1 MKIQI
6 SAHNLE
12 ISSRFHDYVADR
24 APKIEH
30 YVHQEADLII
40 KVTRHDHSRTAGPE
54 DEVELTTHSGGQVL
68 RAHAHAPDKFSAF
81 DAAFG
86 RLLEQLRRAAD
97 KRKVHRGRHA
107 QPGTAELSAS
117 DFKGL
122 DVQPADVDLLIE
134 LEKLAI

>member
-30 YVHQEADLII
+30 YVHQEADLVI

-54 DEVELTTHSGGQVL
+54 DEVESLITLTP
-68 RAHAHAPDKFSAF
+68 REF
-81 DAAFG
+81 
-86 RLLEQLRRAAD
+86 
-97 KRKVHRGRHA
+97 RHLA
-107 QPGTAELSAS
+107 
-117 DFKGL
+117 L
-122 DVQPADVDLLIE
+122 DVGE
-134 LEKLAI
+134 HHR

>member
-1 MKIQI
+1 MKVQI
-6 SAHNLE
+6 SAHNLQ

-30 YVHQEADLII
+30 YVHQEADLVI
-40 KVTRHDHSRTAGPE
+40 KVTRHDHSRTSGPE
-54 DEVELTTHSGGQVL
+54 DEVELITHSGGQVL
-68 RAHAHAPDKFSAF
+68 RAHGHAADKFSAF
-81 DAAFG
+81 DAAFAK
-86 RLLEQLRRAAD
+86 LLEQLRRAAD

-122 DVQPADVDLLIE
+122 DVHPADADLLNE
-134 LEKLAI
+134 LKKLAS